1 MNITLIGATGF
12 LGSHLASTML
22 SKGASLHFLGRHVPA
37 DLPAG
42 VQFSEWPS
50 ASSDPP
56 AAAFT
61 DADVVIN
68 LAGEPVAQRWTPD
81 ARKLIRSS
89 RIDSTRQI
97 VNALSTQSRRPQ
109 VLVNASAVGIYGSR
123 GDEFL
128 DEQSEPGDDF
138 LARVVVDWEQAA
150 LLAES
155 LGIRVVLIRTGL
167 VLGRNGGVLA
177 RMLPPFRAGVGGR
190 LGSGKQWMPWIHLDD
205 WINLVLFAIEN
216 TALRGA
222 INATAPNP
230 ATNAQFTRDLA
241 ATVHRPA
248 ILPVPGFV
256 LKMAMGE
263 MAGAI
268 LASERAIPKV
278 ALSTGFQF
286 QFSRLRRAL
295 ESLLSESVEIASA
308 RSA

>member
-1 MNITLIGATGF
+1 MNITLTGAKGF
-12 LGSHLASTML
+12 LGSHLASTLL

-42 VQFSEWPS
+42 VRFSEWSS
-50 ASSDPP
+50 ASAEPP
-56 AAAFT
+56 AAAFNG
-61 DADVVIN
+61 ADVIIN
-68 LAGEPVAQRWTPD
+68 LAGEPVAQRWTPEVK
-81 ARKLIRSS
+81 KLIRSS

-97 VNALSTQSRRPQ
+97 VNALSIQSRRPQ

-128 DEQSEPGDDF
+128 DEQSEPGGDF
-138 LARVVVDWEQAA
+138 LARVVIDWEQAA

-167 VLGRNGGVLA
+167 VLGRDGGVLA

-216 TALRGA
+216 TTLRGA

-248 ILPVPGFV
+248 ILPVPSFV

-268 LASERAIPKV
+268 LASQRAIPKV

-295 ESLLSESVEIASA
+295 ESLFSESGEIATA